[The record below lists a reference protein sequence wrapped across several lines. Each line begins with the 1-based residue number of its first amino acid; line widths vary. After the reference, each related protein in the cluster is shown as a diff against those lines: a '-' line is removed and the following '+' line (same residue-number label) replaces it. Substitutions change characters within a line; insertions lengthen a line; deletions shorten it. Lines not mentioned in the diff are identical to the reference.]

1 MAGML
6 VQHQAYLYATAAAIV
21 FSSAS
26 FVFTEYSR
34 KVSSLWMSF
43 FKTLICFLLFSV
55 TTFFF
60 VDWTDVPLP
69 VIFALMASGAVGL
82 GLGDLFLLHAF
93 SHIGPGRTLMLFGFQ
108 PLFIGILSW
117 YFLNQSLSGY
127 RFLAILFF
135 VLCLFLFSL
144 EKFKEKG
151 RWEVMGLLAALVGVV
166 CDNMGVL
173 LTRWSFDSVKL
184 LEPTQANF
192 IRCGGALLFY
202 FLMSPVLKPKL
213 VHHYRQLK
221 KWDRSKVIL
230 ASGAGTF
237 VSLMLY
243 LTAVRIG
250 HLASVAAI
258 GVVGPLFTTTVE
270 CIIDRRMPSRYL
282 WMALTSFICGFL
294 ILIST

>member
-1 MAGML
+1 MPPH
-6 VQHQAYLYATAAAIV
+6 QQAYLYAATAAIV

-43 FKTLICFLLFSV
+43 FKTIICFLLFTV
-55 TTFFF
+55 TTFLFSE
-60 VDWTDVPLP
+60 WTSVPLP
-69 VIFALMASGAVGL
+69 VVAALMASGAVGL

-117 YFLNQSLSGY
+117 YFLNQSLSAY

-135 VLCLFLFSL
+135 VICLFLFSL

-151 RWEVMGLLAALVGVV
+151 HWEIIGLLAALAGVV
-166 CDNMGVL
+166 CDNTGVL
-173 LTRWSFDSVKL
+173 LTRWSFDEVKAL
-184 LEPTQANF
+184 APIQANF

-202 FLMSPVLKPKL
+202 LLASPLLKP
-213 VHHYRQLK
+213 QLFMHFK
-221 KWDRSKVIL
+221 RLKTWDRSKVIL

-270 CIIDRRMPSRYL
+270 CVVDRRFPSVYL
-282 WMALTSFICGFL
+282 WAALGCFL
-294 ILIST
+294 